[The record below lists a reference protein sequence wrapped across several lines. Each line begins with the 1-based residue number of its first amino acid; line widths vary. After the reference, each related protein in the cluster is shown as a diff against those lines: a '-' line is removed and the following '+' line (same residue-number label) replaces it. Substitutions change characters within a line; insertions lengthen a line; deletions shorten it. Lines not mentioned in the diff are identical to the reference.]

1 MLYTYRASVLQVVDG
16 DTVDVV
22 VALGF
27 DVSIRNRF
35 RLDGVDAPES
45 FGSNASDAGRAAK
58 QYLTD
63 LLPPGTALIVRTVK
77 DRKEKYGRYLA
88 ELFLVGA
95 DGQPAATSVNQTLLS
110 NGHAR
115 PYSGGAR

>member
-1 MLYTYRASVLQVVDG
+1 
-16 DTVDVV
+16 
-22 VALGF
+22 
-27 DVSIRNRF
+27 
-35 RLDGVDAPES
+35 
-45 FGSNASDAGRAAK
+45 
-58 QYLTD
+58 
-63 LLPPGTALIVRTVK
+63 LIVRTVK